1 MVLFIFFNFF
11 RSLIFYAMSI
21 GDGVVVGCQYI
32 PFPIHAA
39 TPTGHK
45 ARPITSPQWLIMFKN
60 KKH

>member
-1 MVLFIFFNFF
+1 
-11 RSLIFYAMSI
+11 MSI

-45 ARPITSPQWLIMFKN
+45 AQPITSPQWLIMFKN
-60 KKH
+60 KKY